1 VITLLLA
8 LQVQSAWTVAPQ
20 PVTVGDTVR
29 ISRRVVSDADVQA
42 RIEPLA
48 DNAVIVQLSDPR
60 ASFAEGTLGI
70 QYTVAAFA
78 PGTLAVAMPDAELL
92 FPDGRTELVPGD
104 TAWII
109 VESVLTDSASAPRAV
124 VGPIDRTERRVW
136 PLVTFL
142 FGAVGSTVAW
152 GVLRRRQGRPDR
164 VEDDGGDETS
174 SPPVDRWIAAGE
186 GRAATA
192 YVTHRLREALATL
205 VPAATRQ
212 LDTDAIMAVL
222 ARERPDLPVGE
233 IESVLR
239 GLDRARFAPA
249 AIDEFVDVIDRAER
263 VYRELY
269 EAPVAPPA

>member
-1 VITLLLA
+1 MITLLLA
-8 LQVQSAWTVAPQ
+8 LQVQSAWTVAP
-20 PVTVGDTVR
+20 PTVTVGDTVR

-42 RIEPLA
+42 RIEPLTDDA
-48 DNAVIVQLSDPR
+48 LIVQLSDPL
-60 ASFAEGTLGI
+60 AAFAEGTLRI

-92 FPDGRTELVPGD
+92 FPDGRSELVPGD

-124 VGPIDRTERRVW
+124 VGPIDRSERRMW
-136 PLVTFL
+136 PLVTLL
-142 FGAVGSTVAW
+142 FVSVGSTVVW
-152 GVLRRRQGRPDR
+152 GVLRRRQGRSDR
-164 VEDDGGDETS
+164 VEDDVGDETP
-174 SPPVDRWIAAGE
+174 SPPIDRWIAAGE

-192 YVTHRLREALATL
+192 YVTHRLREALATV

-212 LDTDAIMAVL
+212 LDTEAVLDVL

-249 AIDEFVDVIDRAER
+249 ASDEFVDVIDRAER
-263 VYRELY
+263 VYRDLY
-269 EAPVAPPA
+269 ESPGAAPA